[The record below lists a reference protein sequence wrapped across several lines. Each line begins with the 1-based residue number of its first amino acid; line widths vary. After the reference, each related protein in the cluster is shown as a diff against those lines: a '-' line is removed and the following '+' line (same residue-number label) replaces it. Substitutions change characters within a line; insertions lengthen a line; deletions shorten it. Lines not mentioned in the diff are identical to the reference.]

1 MQEKIALKITQ
12 EVDADYQ
19 TPQYVKDAILEKE
32 LDKLF
37 NRPWMSEKDKYSLG
51 HNPQWENKHAFSSK
65 RKYIPQTSPPKP
77 TKKILSVIS
86 EQFKS
91 GTLTKDEKAK
101 IYADL
106 YVCGILLKTGA
117 EVALMHKGVAY
128 DLLVLTAKNRIVRL
142 NVIADRN
149 LHSPNISIEIF
160 HRAGGETVT
169 DIHTTLADH
178 YIIKICGTPGVY
190 QIATDKLKQIL
201 KTHEQ
206 KRFTLPCE
214 GGNKVVTLIER
225 KLLLANCEGLNL

>member
-12 EVDADYQ
+12 DVEAANY

-37 NRPWMSEKDKYSLG
+37 NRHWMAEKDKYSLE
-51 HNPQWENKHAFSSK
+51 PTLQCENKYTFSGK
-65 RKYIPQTSPPKP
+65 IKHMPQTRPPKP
-77 TKKILSVIS
+77 TKKILNGIS

-91 GTLTKDEKAK
+91 GALTTDETAK

-117 EVALMHKGVAY
+117 EVAMMHKGVGY

-142 NVIADRN
+142 NIITDRH

-160 HRAGGETVT
+160 RSAGGKTVT
-169 DIHTTLADH
+169 DIHTTLADN
-178 YIIKICGTPGVY
+178 YIIKICGSPGVY
-190 QIATDKLKQIL
+190 QIATSKLRLIL
-201 KTHEQ
+201 KAHGK
-206 KRFTLPCE
+206 KRITLPCE
-214 GGNKVVTLIER
+214 RGNTVVMLIDR